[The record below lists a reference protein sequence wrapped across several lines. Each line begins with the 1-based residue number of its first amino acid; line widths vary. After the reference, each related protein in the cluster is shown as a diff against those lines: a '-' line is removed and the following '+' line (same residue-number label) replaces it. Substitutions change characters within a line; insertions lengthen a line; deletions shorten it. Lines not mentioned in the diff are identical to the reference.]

1 MIRVSEI
8 VFPGHPDKVC
18 DIITDAIVA
27 EVSRVDPDAYAQV
40 EAGIWCDTIWL
51 SGTVAASAPIEK
63 RINDIVRDA
72 LRSVGLCGG
81 GTVAAEDY
89 TINCTVGVTCE
100 DPREWTRHV
109 NDQAVVIG
117 WAGYDAKTR
126 FLPPEHFLIHTLRQ
140 GIVESFRNGVLRGE
154 GPDGKLL
161 VRVREEG
168 NRWHLEHIIAT
179 VQQREST
186 SFIDFCGTLH
196 AEIDRIYTAMKKA
209 DSRWVTPCD
218 DIEVLINPNGPFVE
232 GCSLGDN
239 GQTGRKLAMDFYG
252 PRVPIGGGALSGKHL
267 SHIDRAGS
275 YAARQAAVEAVC
287 SGAKECKITA
297 AYAPNVDDPLEVI
310 YEMDGKGT
318 RLPND
323 WFRHTNI
330 MARFDGLVIPPE
342 TGEGTHFWNT
352 GYVWNNRL

>member
-27 EVSRVDPDAYAQV
+27 EASRVDPDAYAQV

-51 SGTVAASAPIEK
+51 SGSVAASGPIE
-63 RINDIVRDA
+63 RQIDDIVRDA
-72 LRSVGLCGG
+72 LHSIGLCGG
-81 GTVAAEDY
+81 NTVAAEDY
-89 TINCTVGVTCE
+89 NIICTVGVTCE

-126 FLPPEHFLIHTLRQ
+126 FLPPEHFLIHAFRE
-140 GIVESFRNGVLRGE
+140 GIVKSFNGGDLRGG
-154 GPDGKLL
+154 GPDGKLM

-168 NRWHLEHIIAT
+168 NHWHLEHIIAT
-179 VQQREST
+179 VQQQKSI
-186 SFIDFCGTLH
+186 SFIDFCGILH
-196 AEIDRIYTAMKKA
+196 SEIDRIYASLQKE
-209 DSRWVTPCD
+209 DHRWVTPGD
-218 DIEVLINPNGPFVE
+218 DIEVMINPNGPFIE

-239 GQTGRKLAMDFYG
+239 GQTGRKLVMDFYG

-267 SHIDRAGS
+267 SHIDRAGA

-287 SGAKECKITA
+287 RGARECRIMA
-297 AYAPNVDDPLEVI
+297 VYAPNVDAPLEVI
-310 YEMDGKGT
+310 YEMDGRGS

-323 WFRHTNI
+323 WFGHKNI
-330 MARFDGLVIPPE
+330 MARFGGLTIPSAI
-342 TGEGTHFWNT
+342 GDGTHFWNT
-352 GYVWNNRL
+352 GYAWNRRL

>member
-27 EVSRVDPDAYAQV
+27 EASLVDPDAYVQV

-51 SGTVAASAPIEK
+51 SGSVAASVPLERQID
-63 RINDIVRDA
+63 DIVRDA
-72 LRSVGLCGG
+72 LRNIGLRGG
-81 GTVAAEDY
+81 NTVAADDY
-89 TINCTVGVTCE
+89 TISCNVGVTCE

-117 WAGYDAKTR
+117 WAGYDAKIR
-126 FLPPEHFLIHTLRQ
+126 FLPPEHFLIHALRE
-140 GIVESFRNGVLRGE
+140 GIVKSLKEGDLKGK

-168 NRWHLEHIIAT
+168 NLWHLEHIIAT
-179 VQQREST
+179 MQQRKST

-196 AEIDRIYTAMKKA
+196 SEIDRIYMRLQE
-209 DSRWVTPCD
+209 DDHRWVTPVD
-218 DIEVLINPNGPFVE
+218 DIEVMINPNGPFIE

-239 GQTGRKLAMDFYG
+239 GQTGRKLVMDFYG

-267 SHIDRAGS
+267 SHIDRVGA
-275 YAARQAAVEAVC
+275 YVTRQAAVEAVC
-287 SGAKECKITA
+287 SGARECKITA
-297 AYAPNVDDPLEVI
+297 VYAPNVDAPLEVI
-310 YEMDGKGT
+310 YEMDGRGS

-323 WFRHTNI
+323 WFQHKSI

-342 TGEGTHFWNT
+342 IGEGTHFWNT
-352 GYVWNNRL
+352 EYVWNSRL